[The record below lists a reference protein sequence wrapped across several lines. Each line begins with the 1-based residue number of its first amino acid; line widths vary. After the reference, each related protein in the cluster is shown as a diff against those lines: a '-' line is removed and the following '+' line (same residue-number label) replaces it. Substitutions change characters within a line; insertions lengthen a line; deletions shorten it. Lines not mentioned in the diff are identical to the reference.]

1 MNFIKTLIVI
11 PHINHH
17 AEEDNAF
24 NLFTYDL
31 FISNILETMKNNKL
45 FLLIIFF
52 SVSSLIY
59 GYQPYDLEA
68 RFAFETNDDITYSD
82 QYQLKAELEYD
93 FHITKDF
100 ECELVLEADKY
111 EIDVEE
117 VFFRFEKGWYE
128 IRAGKYKNKLLLK
141 NILPSKDNPLEA
153 KNTLTKMLVDM
164 SYINHAIGA
173 GIESEDEYL
182 VNDYFYL
189 NLQSIEA
196 QFFEPQFNGGYL
208 HKFKSIWAGFS
219 GCYFPFFIKDNYI
232 GDFDDPDN
240 NYLINLMVFKHEGLF
255 LYGNEITFGKNI
267 QDPIGLLNS
276 GIYSDRDYFLG
287 GDFYGGLRLYLN
299 ETELIPLLRTSILFP
314 DSENMECNIIDLS
327 FNNKIGFSEDIRL
340 DFALG
345 IQIITEYDYTDTLV
359 TSLDPLW
366 NVSFKVFI
374 D

>member
-1 MNFIKTLIVI
+1 MGKKR
-11 PHINHH
+11 
-17 AEEDNAF
+17 
-24 NLFTYDL
+24 
-31 FISNILETMKNNKL
+31 ILC
-45 FLLIIFF
+45 LLIILLF
-52 SVSSLIY
+52 SSTILSAN
-59 GYQPYDLEA
+59 QSYDLEA
-68 RFAFETNDDITYSD
+68 RFSFETNDDITYSD

-93 FHITKDF
+93 FYITKNF
-100 ECELVLEADKY
+100 ECELELEADKY

-117 VFFRFEKGWYE
+117 VFFRFERGSYE
-128 IRAGKYKNKLLLK
+128 IRAGKYKNKLLLN
-141 NILPSKDNPLEA
+141 NILTSKDNPLEA
-153 KNTLTKMLVDM
+153 KNTLSRMLVDM

-173 GIESEDEYL
+173 GIESENEYL
-182 VNDYFYL
+182 TNDYFYF

-208 HKFKSIWAGFS
+208 HKFKSIWAGLT

-240 NYLINLMVFKHEGLF
+240 NYLINLIVFKHDGLF
-255 LYGNEITFGKNI
+255 LFGNEITLGKNI

-276 GIYSDRDYFLG
+276 GLYSDRDFFLG
-287 GDFYGGLRLYLN
+287 GDLYGGGRLYLN
-299 ETELIPLLRTSILFP
+299 QTELIPLLRTSILFP

-327 FNNKIGFSEDIRL
+327 LNNKIGFSEDIRL

-345 IQIITEYDYTDTLV
+345 IQIITEYDYKDTLV

-374 D
+374 